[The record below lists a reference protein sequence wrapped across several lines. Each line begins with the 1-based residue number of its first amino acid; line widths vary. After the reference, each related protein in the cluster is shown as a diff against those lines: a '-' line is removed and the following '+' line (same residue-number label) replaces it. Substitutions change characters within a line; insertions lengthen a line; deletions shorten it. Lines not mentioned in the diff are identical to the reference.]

1 MSENDSQS
9 ILNTYKAMTSEC
21 QTIANKIT
29 ELTSEKDEHKL
40 VVDTLT
46 KLESG
51 RKAFRLVGGVL
62 VERTVEEVL
71 PAVSQN
77 FEGVSVD
84 RFLQRPTL
92 YRSPFDFLAL
102 TSQLNQIK
110 DMLQKLDE
118 TLKSKDKDRKAFKEK
133 HGIMTQDERN
143 AMMKRRS
150 AN

>member
-1 MSENDSQS
+1 MVLLEVGSCEQLTALGETTINYNAQKLSDHFVQESSSIFKRPEFRIMSETDSQN

-21 QTIANKIT
+21 QTIANKIS

-77 FEGVSVD
+77 FEGVSYD
-84 RFLQRPTL
+84 SFLPWTAL
-92 YRSPFDFLAL
+92 CSP
-102 TSQLNQIK
+102 I
-110 DMLQKLDE
+110 
-118 TLKSKDKDRKAFKEK
+118 
-133 HGIMTQDERN
+133 
-143 AMMKRRS
+143 
-150 AN
+150 

>member
-46 KLESG
+46 KLEPG

-84 RFLQRPTL
+84 RLSRGTPYTDLQL
-92 YRSPFDFLAL
+92 IFWLL
-102 TSQLNQIK
+102 HLNLIRLRTCFK
-110 DMLQKLDE
+110 NWTKL
-118 TLKSKDKDRKAFKEK
+118 
-133 HGIMTQDERN
+133 
-143 AMMKRRS
+143 
-150 AN
+150 